1 MSSNSPALNLV
12 MPHFSEMWIF
22 WWSEDMN
29 LALCWLNHMFLTLQH
44 GMDGHD
50 DLTTVPRIPEG
61 TTHTCLKPVSPSK
74 GHHVGSDGME
84 RVEPHS
90 NMKGFFQQLFTMYM
104 TQIQVV
110 SRTHL
115 HLTPIRPQ
123 SRNSSTSDFSCTL
136 PNHENASAEV
146 IWYMACSYNI
156 SNTLEQKREWF
167 IFNTH
172 NYIIFSN
179 KKKVKEKQKKVNKHT
194 VLT

>member
-1 MSSNSPALNLV
+1 MYVMLSEMSCSSETMSSNSPALNLV

-136 PNHENASAEV
+136 PNHEASGMPQQKWFG
-146 IWYMACSYNI
+146 IW
-156 SNTLEQKREWF
+156 L
-167 IFNTH
+167 
-172 NYIIFSN
+172 
-179 KKKVKEKQKKVNKHT
+179 
-194 VLT
+194 VLTISVTH